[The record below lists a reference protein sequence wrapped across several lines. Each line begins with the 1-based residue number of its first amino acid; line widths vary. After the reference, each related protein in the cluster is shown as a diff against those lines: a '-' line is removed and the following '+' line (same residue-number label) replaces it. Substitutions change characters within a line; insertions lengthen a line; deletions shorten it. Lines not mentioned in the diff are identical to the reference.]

1 MADENSLRV
10 ISEKSNQLLER
21 QISAFQVKQERA
33 ISILVLVSIFF
44 SIFFNVVE
52 KSTEF
57 TKIFFTV
64 PLIIFF
70 WGATLVY
77 HAIKYQKL
85 NHGYNPD
92 KFSEFINFE
101 TNEILLFEIST
112 NQLAFRENTEIL
124 EKQTNNFNKGIQRLA
139 ISIGISMSLL
149 YFEMELKTL
158 NFFNNGSRKSTI
170 RTDSTSIEHPFDT
183 TRKYYSKTFV
193 DSSNCK

>member
-57 TKIFFTV
+57 TKIFLTV

-92 KFSEFINFE
+92 KFSE
-101 TNEILLFEIST
+101 FEIST